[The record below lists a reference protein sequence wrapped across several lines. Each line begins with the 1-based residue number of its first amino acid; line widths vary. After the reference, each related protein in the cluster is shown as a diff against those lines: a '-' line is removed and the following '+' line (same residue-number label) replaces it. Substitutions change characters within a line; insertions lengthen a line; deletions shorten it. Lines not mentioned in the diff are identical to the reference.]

1 MHWSVKLGLTT
12 IVFGIGA
19 GLGHG
24 WRQGWIP
31 VELLPPPA
39 GVLDP
44 QAVDS
49 DPGESADGITSRPLA
64 RTEEPPV
71 PLEAV
76 VVDQR
81 EPDVVAASAA
91 LQRPRVE
98 RRSSAGDGVES
109 QFAPPAPPVEET
121 ASDPIVQVG
130 GPARMASTVE
140 QTQFTQPAATARPNA
155 KSPALSATPA
165 AFDTALEE
173 ADRKI
178 GELDWLAAHKQ
189 LSKLYWSHPER
200 RAEIQ
205 ERLDQTATTIFF
217 SPQPHFLEPHVIEPG
232 EQLRSIAQKQQL
244 SWEYLAKLN
253 RVDPKRIRAGQ
264 RLKLINGP
272 FAAVVELDDFSMT
285 VHLLGYYVKRFPVG
299 VGKDGASPIGKFS
312 VLNKVV
318 NPQYTDPEGRV
329 IDGDDPRNPL
339 GERWIDLGNSYGIHG
354 TIDPDSIGKASSRG
368 CIRLRDADIVEVYD
382 LLVNGSEVVIRR

>member
-44 QAVDS
+44 QAADAES
-49 DPGESADGITSRPLA
+49 GDPAGSIVTRPLA
-64 RTEEPPV
+64 RSEEPTV

-76 VVDQR
+76 VADQR
-81 EPDVVAASAA
+81 EPDVVVASAA
-91 LQRPRVE
+91 LTLPRVQ
-98 RRSSAGDGVES
+98 RRNSAGDGAES
-109 QFAPPAPPVEET
+109 DFAPPAPPVEEPP
-121 ASDPIVQVG
+121 AEAVVQVG
-130 GPARMASTVE
+130 GPSRTASAVE
-140 QTQFTQPAATARPNA
+140 QTQFTQPTATARPGA
-155 KSPALSATPA
+155 KLPAVPST
-165 AFDTALEE
+165 FTSTVNE
-173 ADRKI
+173 ADRLI
-178 GELDWLAAHKQ
+178 GELDWLGAHKQ
-189 LSKLYWSHPER
+189 LSKLYWSHPDR
-200 RAEIQ
+200 RSEIQ
-205 ERLDQTATTIFF
+205 DRLDQTATTIFF
-217 SPQPHFLEPHVIEPG
+217 SPQPHFLEPRVIEPG
-232 EQLRSIAQKQQL
+232 EQLRTIAQKQQL

-264 RLKLINGP
+264 RLKMINGP

-299 VGKDGASPIGKFS
+299 VGKDGASPIGKFA

-318 NPQYTDPEGRV
+318 NPQYTDPEGKV

-368 CIRLRDADIVEVYD
+368 CIRLRDADIIEVYD
-382 LLVNGSEVVIRR
+382 LLINGSEVVIRR

>member
-44 QAVDS
+44 QAADAES
-49 DPGESADGITSRPLA
+49 GDPAGAIVTRPLA
-64 RTEEPPV
+64 RSEEPTV

-76 VVDQR
+76 VADQR
-81 EPDVVAASAA
+81 EPDVVVASAA
-91 LQRPRVE
+91 LTLPRVQ
-98 RRSSAGDGVES
+98 RRNSAGDGAES
-109 QFAPPAPPVEET
+109 DFAPPAPPVEEPPT
-121 ASDPIVQVG
+121 EAVVQVG
-130 GPARMASTVE
+130 GPSRTASAVE
-140 QTQFTQPAATARPNA
+140 QTQFTQPTATARPGTQ
-155 KSPALSATPA
+155 LPA
-165 AFDTALEE
+165 APATFMSTVNE
-173 ADRKI
+173 ADRLI
-178 GELDWLAAHKQ
+178 GELDWLGAHKQ
-189 LSKLYWSHPER
+189 LSKLYWSHPDR
-200 RAEIQ
+200 RSEIQ
-205 ERLDQTATTIFF
+205 DRLDQTATTIFF
-217 SPQPHFLEPHVIEPG
+217 SPQPHFLEPRVLEPS
-232 EQLRSIAQKQQL
+232 EQLRTIAQKQQL

-264 RLKLINGP
+264 RLKMINGP

-299 VGKDGASPIGKFS
+299 VGKDGASPIGKFA

-318 NPQYTDPEGRV
+318 NPQYTDPEGKV

-368 CIRLRDADIVEVYD
+368 CIRLRDADIIEVYD
-382 LLVNGSEVVIRR
+382 LLINGSEVVIRR

>member
-39 GVLDP
+39 GVLDR
-44 QAVDS
+44 QA
-49 DPGESADGITSRPLA
+49 ADADANEPAGTIVTRPLA
-64 RTEEPPV
+64 QSVEEPPV

-76 VVDQR
+76 VADQN
-81 EPDVVAASAA
+81 EPEVVVSSAP
-91 LQRPRVE
+91 RMPRVQ
-98 RRSSAGDGVES
+98 RRTSGGDAPEH
-109 QFAPPAPPVEET
+109 QFVPPAPPIEEPPPVAVVPAGGTTRT
-121 ASDPIVQVG
+121 AS
-130 GPARMASTVE
+130 SVE
-140 QTQFTQPAATARPNA
+140 QTQFTQPTPTA
-155 KSPALSATPA
+155 KSAPKAPATSFEAT
-165 AFDTALEE
+165 LED
-173 ADRKI
+173 ADRLI
-178 GELDWLAAHKQ
+178 ANLEWLAAHKQ
-189 LSKLYWSHPER
+189 LSKLYWAHPDR
-200 RAEIQ
+200 RPEIM
-205 ERLDQTATTIFF
+205 ERLDQSAQTIFF
-217 SPQPHFLEPHVIEPG
+217 SPQPHFLEPHVIDPG
-232 EQLRSIAQKQQL
+232 EQLRTIAQKQHL

-264 RLKLINGP
+264 RLKMINGP
-272 FAAVVELDDFSMT
+272 FAAVVELDDFSLT

-329 IDGDDPRNPL
+329 IEGDDPRNPL

-354 TIDPDSIGKASSRG
+354 TLDPDSIGKASSRG
-368 CIRLRDADIVEVYD
+368 CIRLRDADIIEVYD
-382 LLVNGSEVVIRR
+382 LLINGSEVVIRR